1 MKKNAE
7 PVVKWAGGKRQLL
20 DKIKE
25 KMPNEFNDYYEPF
38 IGGGAVLFGL
48 SEKLSNKKI
57 VINDINEQLI
67 NLYKVLKNNHISFM
81 DKLKALD
88 NLHDNSIDQKAFYLE
103 MRDKY
108 NQMIVEPGKFS
119 DIDIAAQMV
128 YINKHCFNGLYRVN
142 SKGLFN
148 VPYNG
153 KNKGSSFNEDN
164 ILAVSNFL
172 NDESNTFLIK
182 LGDFEEACIE
192 AAKDDFVFFDSP
204 YAPIKADSFESYTK
218 EGFSYDEHIRLA
230 KLYKKLSDKGV
241 YCMLTNHNT
250 QLINDLYADFNIE
263 VVQVR
268 RFINSD
274 ASKRRGEEVIITNY

>member
-1 MKKNAE
+1 
-7 PVVKWAGGKRQLL
+7 
-20 DKIKE
+20 
-25 KMPNEFNDYYEPF
+25 
-38 IGGGAVLFGL
+38 
-48 SEKLSNKKI
+48 
-57 VINDINEQLI
+57 
-67 NLYKVLKNNHISFM
+67 M